1 MSEKMKHS
9 NITVSSGKLQF
20 AELIKAHFYTPFGVP
35 CEHPLP
41 LPLGEM
47 AERSECPKGKYPG
60 IHLASPLG
68 RGGRAQRVPEGE
80 KYPGI
85 HLASPLGRG
94 GRAQRGR
101 RGQPMTIPKDNTQLE
116 NARRLRREMTPHERK
131 LWYLFLRKYPVKIYK
146 QRIIGRFIVDFYCA
160 SAGLVI
166 ELDGSQHY
174 EPQGLAYDAERSQ
187 FLMSLGLEILRFS
200 NRDIDRNFRGV
211 CTQIDLIIRKRLQDP
226 LSHLR

>member
-1 MSEKMKHS
+1 MHRRRNTGEPKSRTDKS
-9 NITVSSGKLQF
+9 ALLYTFRCTVRASLDS
-20 AELIKAHFYTPFGVP
+20 
-35 CEHPLP
+35 
-41 LPLGEM
+41 PLGRGGRAQRVPEG
-47 AERSECPKGKYPG
+47 EKYPG

-146 QRIIGRFIVDFYCA
+146 QRII
-160 SAGLVI
+160 
-166 ELDGSQHY
+166 
-174 EPQGLAYDAERSQ
+174 
-187 FLMSLGLEILRFS
+187 
-200 NRDIDRNFRGV
+200 DRNFRGV

>member
-1 MSEKMKHS
+1 MRLRPRR
-9 NITVSSGKLQF
+9 GQPQKLNLLQ
-20 AELIKAHFYTPFGVP
+20 
-35 CEHPLP
+35 
-41 LPLGEM
+41 
-47 AERSECPKGKYPG
+47 KGKRMRQRTG
-60 IHLASPLG
+60 TAEASAVPVFDALNERCTSRTPL
-68 RGGRAQRVPEGE
+68 V
-80 KYPGI
+80 
-85 HLASPLGRG
+85 SPSGRG

-101 RGQPMTIPKDNTQLE
+101 RGETMPIPKDNTQLE

-160 SAGLVI
+160 SARLVI

-200 NRDIDRNFRGV
+200 NRDIDRDFRGV
-211 CTQIDLIIRKRLQDP
+211 CTQIDLIIRKRLQGP